1 MTPVQTTA
9 HHAPPDLDD
18 VVVSACR
25 TAGFPYRDRQ
35 LLRYVANAVYLIPEV
50 PVVARVGYGPGVV
63 DRARRAIEVARW
75 LAWRGFPA
83 TAPVE
88 PPTGLPQ
95 PVRFTVR
102 GHTLAVTF
110 WRYYPQTPTEPLD
123 PTHLAAVARRL
134 HALPDVPPVPLPDF
148 TPLAAVRRAL
158 ADPTA
163 ADALTRSDHAWLSQR
178 VSQACA
184 QYQRLDSR
192 LGFGLL
198 HGDLYLGNL
207 LHDDPGVVL
216 ADWDTVCVGP
226 REIDLAPTYTAV
238 RFGLAP
244 TAVDRFAE
252 AYGHDL
258 RAWSGY
264 PTLRAIRELSTL
276 DTLIRA
282 APTRP
287 ASADELRHRVGT
299 LRCGDTTTPW
309 HPQ

>member
-1 MTPVQTTA
+1 MTPVPVTTT
-9 HHAPPDLDD
+9 HVPSDLDD
-18 VVVSACR
+18 TLVVACR
-25 TAGFPYRDRQ
+25 AAGFPHRDRQ
-35 LLRYVANAVYLIPEV
+35 LLRNVANAVYLLPEV
-50 PVVARVGYGPGVV
+50 PIVARVGHGPGVV
-63 DRARRAIEVARW
+63 ARSRRAIEVARW
-75 LAWRGFPA
+75 LAGRGFPA

-88 PPTGLPQ
+88 PPTGLSQ
-95 PVRFTVR
+95 PLRFTKR
-102 GHTLAVTF
+102 GQSLAVTF
-110 WRYYPQTPTEPLD
+110 WRYYPQDPAEPLD
-123 PTHLAAVARRL
+123 PGQLAAVAHDL
-134 HALPDVPPVPLPDF
+134 HALPDVPPFPLPAYS
-148 TPLAAVRRAL
+148 PLVAVRRAL
-158 ADPTA
+158 ADPA
-163 ADALTRSDHAWLSQR
+163 SADALPRADRTWLSQR

-184 QYQRLDSR
+184 EFQRMEST

-198 HGDLYLGNL
+198 HGDMYLGNL
-207 LHDDPGVVL
+207 LHGDPGVVL

-258 RAWSGY
+258 RGWAGY
-264 PTLRAIRELSTL
+264 PTVRAIRELSTL

-299 LRCGDTTTPW
+299 LRCGDTVTLW